1 MPVDS
6 SLAGTTIGPV
16 ESYVDARWT
25 MAYAASLD
33 DFWPCYIDTRRRG
46 GIVAHPI
53 FPVCFEWPLAT
64 ELNARVRAAG
74 LTAAEAARGVHATYD
89 VITYR
94 AIRPPETLATT
105 VTMAG
110 IERRKPGAFLLMR
123 FDTRDQRGEMVCTTW
138 YGQIF
143 RAVEIVG
150 ADRPASDL
158 PAAVPMP
165 APDDGGPVG
174 DIPVAVS
181 AAAAHLYTECARIWN
196 PIHTDAAVAERAGLP
211 AIILHGTA
219 TVAMAASKIIVA
231 EAGYDPTRVRRVA
244 GRFAAMVLMPSMLTL
259 RIIARD
265 SSGTTKRVFFEALT
279 AEGKQAI
286 RDGLIELS

>member
-16 ESYVDARWT
+16 ESHVDARWT
-25 MAYAASLD
+25 MAYASSID

-53 FPVCFEWPLAT
+53 FPVCFEWPLACD
-64 ELNARVRAAG
+64 LSARVRAAG
-74 LTAAEAARGVHATYD
+74 LTSAEAARGVHATYD
-89 VITYR
+89 VITHR
-94 AIRPPETLATT
+94 AIRPPETLSTT

-123 FDTRDQRGEMVCTTW
+123 FDTRDERGEMVCTTW

-143 RAVEIVG
+143 RGVEIVG
-150 ADRPASDL
+150 PDRPASDL
-158 PAAVPMP
+158 PAATPLP
-165 APDDGGPVG
+165 APNSNDAPMEMP
-174 DIPVAVS
+174 IAVS

-219 TVAMAASKIIVA
+219 TIAMAASKIIIG
-231 EAGYDPTRVRRVA
+231 EAGYDPTRVRRIA
-244 GRFAAMVLMPSMLTL
+244 GRFAAMVMMPSILTL
-259 RIIARD
+259 KIVAREA
-265 SSGTTKRVFFEALT
+265 SGSGKRLFFEALT

-286 RDGLIELS
+286 RDGLVELA